1 MEKAKKKQKN
11 NKKNYILQNVIEI
24 INDDEV
30 EYFINKETSLQDRMA
45 FDFSSVKVSG
55 IDEKDYTIEQS
66 GNGWILK
73 SKGDYALPFGKTITV

>member
-1 MEKAKKKQKN
+1 MSNTNEKA
-11 NKKNYILQNVIEI
+11 
-24 INDDEV
+24 DTA
-30 EYFINKETSLQDRMA
+30 YFIIKDTSLPDSMA

-73 SKGDYALPFGKTITV
+73 SKGDMHFHMERQSQLNMMQKH

>member
-1 MEKAKKKQKN
+1 MKRQ
-11 NKKNYILQNVIEI
+11 IQQ
-24 INDDEV
+24 
-30 EYFINKETSLQDRMA
+30 YFIIKDASLPGSMA

-73 SKGDYALPFGKTITV
+73 SKGDYALPYGKTTQLNMMQKH